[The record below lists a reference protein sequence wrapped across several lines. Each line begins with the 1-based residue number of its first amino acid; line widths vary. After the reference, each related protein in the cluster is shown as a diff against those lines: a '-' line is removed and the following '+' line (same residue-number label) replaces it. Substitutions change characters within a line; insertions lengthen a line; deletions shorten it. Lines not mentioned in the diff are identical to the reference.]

1 MPTVHTGAPG
11 FNLGYSGLPICLSAN
26 IPGRQKMK
34 ILNMWVPATL
44 PVDLDQVHLLAQAW
58 PALTVAGT
66 WGVN

>member
-1 MPTVHTGAPG
+1 
-11 FNLGYSGLPICLSAN
+11 
-26 IPGRQKMK
+26 MK